1 MTEVE
6 FKASLS
12 SQQATALPSALARLG
27 FLEQA
32 AVEET
37 DLYWNGSGHDFRRT
51 DEALRLRS
59 ARRLPDGEAQTC
71 LTYKG
76 PKLDACSSTRKEYET
91 SVGDFE
97 TARSILLA
105 LGYHEAFTV
114 KKTRRSFTRGA
125 QTVCLDEVEG
135 LGHYIELEQLL
146 EDETSRE
153 AALTSLLALLDTLS
167 VSRDALTR
175 KSYLELLMASA
186 TS

>member
-6 FKASLS
+6 LKAVLS
-12 SQQATALPSALARLG
+12 PQQAAALPAALARLG

-37 DLYWNGSGHDFRRT
+37 DLYWNGGGRDFCRT

-59 ARRLPDGEAQTC
+59 VRRLPDGEGRTY

-76 PKLDACSSTRKEYET
+76 PKLDARSSTRKEYET
-91 SVGDFE
+91 SVGEFG
-97 TARSILLA
+97 AAQSILRA
-105 LGYHEAFTV
+105 LGYYAAFTV

-125 QTVCLDEVEG
+125 QTACLDTVDG
-135 LGHYIELEQLL
+135 LGRYMELEQLL
-146 EDETSRE
+146 EDGASRE
-153 AALTSLLALLDTLS
+153 DALTSLLALLDALDL
-167 VSRDALTR
+167 SRDALTR